1 MPDPNIPTQSQYPTR
16 IEVHSC
22 GRLHFGLLEIAPGE
36 SNCFGGIGL
45 MVEHS
50 KATVQATLTTSSKT
64 QNPLGQCTI
73 DADDYWRPRLESIV
87 SHWHETQHSMPI
99 QSLSV
104 AQAPRPHCGLGS
116 GTQVACTVATLLMAA
131 EQVHSAQGAWAS
143 LNLSV
148 PAILKNGYGNNN
160 NEASFNVSRTK
171 LAQLSRRG
179 KRSSVGLS
187 GFIEGGFVFD
197 QGTSHSETTSVQTER
212 TKRIPFP
219 EAWPI
224 LIIQNDHSLGDSGL
238 VEAEMFDRCSKTSN
252 PNRESMIK
260 LVEQELLPSMAS
272 GDWKHFDVA
281 LGWYG
286 QLAGEIFAIAQGGIY
301 RTPQIAQ
308 AIEAARSIGI
318 DSATQSSWG
327 PTVCAVAQDYS
338 HANWCAEQLRVALP
352 NASIHVVPAANRS
365 ARVTLL

>member
-1 MPDPNIPTQSQYPTR
+1 MLETNISTQPQHPSR
-16 IEVHSC
+16 IAVHSC
-22 GRLHFGLLEIAPGE
+22 GRLHFGLLEISPGE
-36 SNCFGGIGL
+36 PNCFGGIGL

-50 KATVQATLTTSSKT
+50 KAIVQATLTSDSSN
-64 QNPLGQCTI
+64 QSPLGQWSI
-73 DADDYWRPRLESIV
+73 EADDYWQPRLESIV
-87 SHWHETQHSMPI
+87 SHWEETRLSNPI
-99 QSLSV
+99 QSLSI
-104 AQAPRPHCGLGS
+104 AQAPSPHCGLGS
-116 GTQVACTVATLLMAA
+116 GTQMACTVATLLMAA
-131 EQVHSAQGAWAS
+131 EQIRSTRGNSTS

-148 PAILKNGYGNNN
+148 AAILKNACTDGHG
-160 NEASFNVSRTK
+160 ASSSVLRTQ

-179 KRSSVGLS
+179 KRSNIGLS

-197 QGTSHSETTSVQTER
+197 QGISNSETTNVHAER

-224 LIIQNDHSLGDSGL
+224 LIIQNDQSLGDSGL
-238 VEAEMFDRCSKTSN
+238 AEAEMFDRCSKTAN
-252 PNRESMIK
+252 PNRATMIQ

-308 AIEAARSIGI
+308 SIEAARSIGI

-327 PTVCAVAQDYS
+327 PSVCAVAQDYS
-338 HANWCAEQLRVALP
+338 HANWCAEQLRGALP
-352 NASIHVVPAANRS
+352 NASIHIVQAANRA
-365 ARVTLL
+365 ARVTLS